1 MAAGR
6 PVSRLGLCLALVI
19 ALDVGSVVRG
29 REAARVELHVLE
41 TMTLTDE
48 EFLTG
53 GRNGTPARI
62 SAELRLPRADSLPRT
77 DADRQ
82 PAMVLMHGSGG
93 IQANE
98 DHWARELNE
107 IGVATLT
114 VDSFTGRGIL
124 YTAADQSQLGNLA
137 NIIDAYRALELL
149 AKSPFI
155 ARDRIGIMGFSRGG
169 RAALYASLKR
179 FQRLHGPSGLEFATY
194 IPFYSACYTKYVD
207 DEVVNDKP
215 IRLFHGS
222 ADDYA
227 PVARCRAYVERLRRA
242 GKNVELTEYADA
254 HHSFD
259 NPLSRLRRSNFQTAR
274 RCTLEERPLG
284 RIISVPDGA
293 PFTWSHPCVERGVIV
308 GFNAHAQGEAT
319 KAVAA
324 LLKSV
329 FKL

>member
-1 MAAGR
+1 MAVGR
-6 PVSRLGLCLALVI
+6 LVPRLRLGIALVI
-19 ALDVGSVVRG
+19 GLAVGALVRG

-48 EFLTG
+48 QFLTG
-53 GRNGTPARI
+53 GRNGTPTRI

-82 PAMVLMHGSGG
+82 PAVVLMHGSGG

-98 DHWARELNE
+98 DRWVRELND

-137 NIIDAYRALELL
+137 NIIDAYRARELL
-149 AKSPFI
+149 ANSPFI

-179 FQRLHGPSGLEFATY
+179 FQRLHGPSGLEFAVY
-194 IPFYSACYTKYVD
+194 VPFYAPCYTKYLD
-207 DEVVNDKP
+207 DEVVSDKP

-227 PVARCRAYVERLRRA
+227 PVAPCRAYVERLRRA
-242 GKNVELTEYADA
+242 GKNAELTDYADA

-259 NPLSRLRRSNFQTAR
+259 NPLSQLRRSNLQTAR

-284 RIISVPDGA
+284 QIISAPDGA
-293 PFTWSHPCVERGVIV
+293 AFTWSHPCVERGVMV
-308 GFNAHAQGEAT
+308 GFNAQAQREAT

-324 LLKSV
+324 LLRSV